1 MGARPSNAQLLEA
14 LELVREVQSA
24 PDLDSYRR
32 RVLGV
37 RRLVPCDAVG
47 YNEVTVATG
56 ETLMVLDPPDAVSP
70 QVAAAFERWGHQHP
84 VIRHHRETGESGPKA
99 ISDFLSADELHALEL
114 YGGVYR
120 PLGAEDQLSFILPS
134 PPELVVGVAMN
145 RATRGFSAA
154 ERELIS
160 LVRPHL
166 SQAFR
171 DAHLRSRVDPLGDE
185 RLRARGLSPREA
197 EVIRLLVDGHSA
209 ARVAESLSISV
220 HTAHNHVAN
229 IYGKLGVKSRGA
241 AVAAV
246 LRAEPEG
253 GQAQTT

>member
-1 MGARPSNAQLLEA
+1 MGAKPSNRQLLEA

-24 PDLDSYRR
+24 PDVDSYRR

-56 ETLMVLDPPDAVSP
+56 ETLMVLDPPDAVP
-70 QVAAAFERWGHQHP
+70 PDVAAGFERFAHQHP
-84 VIRHHRETGESGPKA
+84 VIRHHRETGDPGPNA
-99 ISDFLSADELHALEL
+99 ISDFLSADELHALDIYRE
-114 YGGVYR
+114 VYL

-145 RATRGFSAA
+145 RPTRGFSAA

-171 DAHLRSRVDPLGDE
+171 DAQLRSRVDPLGDE
-185 RLRARGLSPREA
+185 QLRAKGLTAREA
-197 EVIRLLVDGHSA
+197 EVTRLLVEGRSA
-209 ARVAESLSISV
+209 VQVAESLSISV

-246 LRAEPEG
+246 LRAEASG
-253 GQAQTT
+253 GS